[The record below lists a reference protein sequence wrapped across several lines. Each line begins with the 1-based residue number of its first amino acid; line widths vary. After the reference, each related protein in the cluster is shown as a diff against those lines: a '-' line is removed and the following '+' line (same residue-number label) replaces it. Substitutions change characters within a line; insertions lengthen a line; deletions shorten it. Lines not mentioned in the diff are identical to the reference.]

1 MPGLRRRLI
10 ASGLWYPDPH
20 ERAHTTKCR
29 AARSSVDAGI
39 GPSAMRGWR
48 ANSRSGLWL
57 GYGALRDP
65 PAGTHATIS
74 EQQEIVAWPNFPEG
88 GTPTKIINIY
98 LRRVWTGQFR
108 SKPCSH
114 VHLARADIGPAS
126 EVCVECV
133 ALGDSWP
140 ALRMCQLCG
149 YVGCCDKSKNKHA
162 REHFRQTGHPLTRPY
177 KERGMD
183 WVWCYVDEALLDP
196 I

>member
-1 MPGLRRRLI
+1 VGAHPLPQTPTPLAFHHARRLEPLSRRCTGCDLMR
-10 ASGLWYPDPH
+10 ARKRVRKRTLQLALMRRSKDRKKTLPDPDSL
-20 ERAHTTKCR
+20 KG
-29 AARSSVDAGI
+29 V
-39 GPSAMRGWR
+39 
-48 ANSRSGLWL
+48 
-57 GYGALRDP
+57 
-65 PAGTHATIS
+65 
-74 EQQEIVAWPNFPEG
+74 
-88 GTPTKIINIY
+88 TPTKIINLF

-126 EVCVECV
+126 EVCAECV

-140 ALRMCQLCG
+140 ALRMCLLCG

-196 I
+196 R

>member
-1 MPGLRRRLI
+1 MKTGRLRPTDQCSNQPITNQSFRSVGQGLTASRPSCGPLSSTDSVSPLVPVKCQMPTLQRALMRRSVDRKKTL
-10 ASGLWYPDPH
+10 PDPDSL
-20 ERAHTTKCR
+20 KG
-29 AARSSVDAGI
+29 V
-39 GPSAMRGWR
+39 
-48 ANSRSGLWL
+48 
-57 GYGALRDP
+57 
-65 PAGTHATIS
+65 
-74 EQQEIVAWPNFPEG
+74 
-88 GTPTKIINIY
+88 TPTKIINLF

-126 EVCVECV
+126 EVCAECV

-140 ALRMCQLCG
+140 ALRMCLLCG

-196 I
+196 R

>member
-1 MPGLRRRLI
+1 MLFF
-10 ASGLWYPDPH
+10 S
-20 ERAHTTKCR
+20 
-29 AARSSVDAGI
+29 GI
-39 GPSAMRGWR
+39 GLNRTVTLVLFGCHSHCDHSIDTPHIS
-48 ANSRSGLWL
+48 SRSPTPRCRSQTTS
-57 GYGALRDP
+57 YGPWSVPEADR

-74 EQQEIVAWPNFPEG
+74 EQEEIVGWPSFSEG
-88 GTPTKIINIY
+88 GTPTKIINIF

-126 EVCVECV
+126 EVCGDCV

-140 ALRMCQLCG
+140 ALRMCLLCG